1 VQLFRA
7 EAMRG
12 QDRLHGEVVLV
23 PPVSWQLLSGFLLAA
38 LLIAAAFLAT
48 ASYGKVTVVEGRL
61 TGDRG
66 IVRAVSPRQGVVEA
80 VLVREG
86 QRIEAGMPLVR
97 IALSTS
103 DGLSSLEER
112 RAAAIARRE
121 ELLSGRAPDLARAA
135 QARVGAL
142 LSQIG
147 GDRAEAASLEAQIGE
162 QRELV
167 RSATEELQR
176 ARAVAERGFVSR
188 RDVLQREEL
197 LATRRQGQSRLEQEL
212 ASRRA
217 RIAAAQ
223 SDLAGARTE
232 LELQMA
238 DLAGARA
245 ELAGLAAAG
254 ENAASL
260 VVTAAEG
267 GTVTG
272 MTVYPGDSVGPDRPM
287 LAIIPTGT
295 RLQASLEVPAAAAG
309 FVEEGQAV
317 RIAVDAFPYHTFGTV
332 EARIDS
338 VSEAT
343 VPVGRPDGTSGEVF
357 LVRATLAADALP
369 AYGRMQPLRPGMTVS
384 ARIQTRSRSLVEWLF
399 DPLFAVARR

>member
-1 VQLFRA
+1 VQLFRS

-12 QDRLHGEVVLV
+12 QDRLHGEVILV
-23 PPVSWQLLSGFLLAA
+23 PPISWQLLSAFLLAA
-38 LLIAAAFLAT
+38 VLIAAVFLAT
-48 ASYGKVTVVEGRL
+48 ATYGKVTTVQGRL

-66 IVRAVSPRQGVVEA
+66 IVRAVPPRQGIVDA

-97 IALSTS
+97 ITLLTS

-121 ELLSGRAPDLARAA
+121 EILSGRAPNLARAT

-147 GDRAEAASLEAQIGE
+147 GDRAEAAGLESQIGE

-176 ARAVAERGFVSR
+176 ARTVAERGFVSR

-197 LATRRQGQSRLEQEL
+197 LATRRQGLSRLEQEL

-232 LELQMA
+232 LELQMT

-245 ELAGLAAAG
+245 ELAGIAAAG
-254 ENAASL
+254 DNVATL
-260 VVTAAEG
+260 VVSAAEG

-272 MTVYPGDSVGPDRPM
+272 ITVHPGDSVGPDRPM
-287 LAIIPTGT
+287 LAIIPAGT

-309 FVEEGQAV
+309 FVEAGQTV
-317 RIAVDAFPYHTFGTV
+317 RIAVDAFPYHTYGTV
-332 EARIDS
+332 EARVES

-343 VPVGRPDGTSGEVF
+343 VPVGRLDGTSGEVF
-357 LVRATLAADALP
+357 LVRATLAADSLP
-369 AYGRMQPLRPGMTVS
+369 AYGRLQPLRPGMTVS
-384 ARIQTRSRSLVEWLF
+384 ARIQTRSRSLIEWLF
-399 DPLFAVARR
+399 DPLFAVSRR